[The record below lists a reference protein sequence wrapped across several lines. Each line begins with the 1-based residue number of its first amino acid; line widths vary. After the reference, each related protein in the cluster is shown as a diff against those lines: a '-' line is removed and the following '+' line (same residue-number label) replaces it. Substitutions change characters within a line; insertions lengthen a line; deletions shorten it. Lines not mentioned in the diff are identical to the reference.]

1 MISDIAAIRR
11 WLRSRRAV
19 GTVAALS
26 AAVLLSACQAT
37 GFGQRAPSPSPSP
50 AARPAGHV
58 FVIVLENRSYD
69 EAMQEPYIAKL
80 ARTYAVATNYS
91 AVAIPS
97 LPNYLAMTSGST
109 WGVEDNEYH
118 RLPRTGLGTQLTQAD
133 ITWKAY
139 MEGFTGDCFESP
151 YPYALKHNPF
161 AYYGGDCPANVVPLT
176 ELAADLRGT
185 TPQLSW
191 ITPGLCNDGHD
202 CGLPVVGSWLA
213 SMVPQITASPA
224 WKKDGVLFIAWDEPG
239 SGESRIPLIVVTPAA
254 RGQRIATALDHF
266 SLLAT
271 ISDRLGVPRL
281 GQAKQASSL
290 QGQLQAWARKTK

>member
-1 MISDIAAIRR
+1 MISDIAVIRL
-11 WLRSRRAV
+11 WLRSRSPISAA
-19 GTVAALS
+19 AALGT
-26 AAVLLSACQAT
+26 AVLVSACQPAAL
-37 GFGQRAPSPSPSP
+37 GPGAASPSPSP
-50 AARPAGHV
+50 AAESTGHV

-69 EAMQEPYIAKL
+69 EAMQQPYIANL
-80 ARTYAVATNYS
+80 ASTYAVATDYS
-91 AVAIPS
+91 AVASPS

-109 WGVEDNEYH
+109 WGVEDNAYH
-118 RLPRTGLGTQLTQAD
+118 PLPRTGLGTQLTQAN

-139 MEGFTGDCFESP
+139 TEGFTGDCFDSP

-161 AYYGGDCPANVVPLT
+161 AYYGGGCPTNVVPLT

-185 TPQLSW
+185 TPRLSW

-202 CGLPVVGSWLA
+202 CGLPVVGSWLG
-213 SMVPQITASPA
+213 SVVPEITASPA
-224 WKKDGVLFIAWDEPG
+224 WTKDGVLFIAWDEPG

-254 RGQRIATALDHF
+254 RGQRIATALDHY

-281 GQAKQASSL
+281 GQAKQAKSL
-290 QGQLQAWARKTK
+290 QGQLQAWERKTK